1 MPKLIVYSLSIS
13 FFIFLISFY
22 ICKYKKLFID
32 DPNKKKHAIHKNIVP
47 RCGGIPIYISF
58 NILSI
63 IYKVTINIFISLA
76 YLPSFIIG
84 IIEDLTQK
92 VPQKYRLISF
102 FISGLLFSILTGY
115 YLPYIDLI
123 FIKLPLFKVLAII
136 FTAFAITGIASAI
149 NLIDGLNG
157 LASGVSLIASFSFLY
172 VAFQLQDIFLIK
184 ALGLFIISIIPF
196 FIFNFPLGKVF
207 LGDTGAYFLGFALAC
222 YSIILV
228 NRHTEVSHYYPF
240 SVLAYPIVETFVTI
254 YRRYKRKKEKGINF
268 WISEKEHLHTM
279 LRILSEKNSL
289 SSLLILAIYSIFV
302 ILSTIF
308 YKNKI
313 ILVVL
318 TLIQILLYL
327 AAYSNLRK
335 KLRL

>member
-1 MPKLIVYSLSIS
+1 MSKIIIYSLSIS
-13 FFIFLISFY
+13 FLIFLISFY

-63 IYKVTINIFISLA
+63 IYKVTINIFISMA

-102 FISGLLFSILTGY
+102 FISGLLFSLLTGY
-115 YLPYIDLI
+115 YLSYIDLI
-123 FIKLPLFKVLAII
+123 FIKIPLFKVLAII

-157 LASGVSLIASFSFLY
+157 LASGVSLIASLSFLY
-172 VAFQLQDIFLIK
+172 VAFQFQDISLVK
-184 ALGLFIISIIPF
+184 ALSLFIISIIPF
-196 FIFNFPLGKVF
+196 FIFNFPFGKIF
-207 LGDTGAYFLGFALAC
+207 LGDAGAYFLGFSLAC

-240 SVLAYPIVETFVTI
+240 SVLAYPIVETLYSI
-254 YRRYKRKKEKGINF
+254 YRRSKYKINPVSTPDNYHMHF
-268 WISEKEHLHTM
+268 LVHKVF
-279 LRILSEKNSL
+279 KNNAL

-308 YKNKI
+308 YKNKN

-327 AAYSNLRK
+327 VIYNNLRK